1 MLDYFAGRFTLYE
14 VMPMRIFGNGISVYS
29 KFTCNGTFTK
39 FFFDG
44 VAFSLFRGEEQ
55 EAGDEHDAE
64 AHRN

>member
-1 MLDYFAGRFTLYE
+1 
-14 VMPMRIFGNGISVYS
+14 MRIFGNGISVYS